1 VTSVAN
7 AGSRP
12 VYPGEMRWFPPLLL
26 LLGACASEDAPF
38 RPSPEA
44 VQKHVAD
51 LAPAVT
57 KSADGL
63 KLTSLAGGGVY
74 VDTEGR
80 MQAAMVARR
89 DASGKLVIECVDSTA
104 AAESFFR
111 AEPTAKG
118 ATE

>member
-63 KLTSLAGGGVY
+63 KLTSL
-74 VDTEGR
+74 DTEGR